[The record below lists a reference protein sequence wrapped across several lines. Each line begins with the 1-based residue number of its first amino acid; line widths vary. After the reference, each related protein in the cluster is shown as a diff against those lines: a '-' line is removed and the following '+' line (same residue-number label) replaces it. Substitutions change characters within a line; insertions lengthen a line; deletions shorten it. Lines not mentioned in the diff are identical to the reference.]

1 MSNVIDFKARV
12 STSYKLNPVKD
23 ETVKTTQETDESISE
38 SLNKVQQSFSRINS
52 LMHELKTLSTRSFSE
67 EEKLNKERET
77 RLAKERAM
85 ANEKLKR
92 DWKLIKR

>member
-23 ETVKTTQETDESISE
+23 ETVQETDKSVIEA
-38 SLNKVQQSFSRINS
+38 LNKVQQSVSKINS
-52 LMHELKTLSTRSFSE
+52 LMHDLKTLSTRSFSE

>member
-23 ETVKTTQETDESISE
+23 ETVQETDKSVIEA
-38 SLNKVQQSFSRINS
+38 LNKVQQSVSKINS
-52 LMHELKTLSTRSFSE
+52 LMHDLKALSTRSFSE

>member
-23 ETVKTTQETDESISE
+23 ETVQETDKSVIEA
-38 SLNKVQQSFSRINS
+38 LNKVQQSVSKINS